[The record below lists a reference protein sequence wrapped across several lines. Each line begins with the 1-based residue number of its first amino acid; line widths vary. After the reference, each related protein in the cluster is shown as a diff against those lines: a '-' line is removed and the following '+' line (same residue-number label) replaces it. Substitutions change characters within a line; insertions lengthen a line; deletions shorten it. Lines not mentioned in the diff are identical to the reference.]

1 MSNVC
6 GCAETLL
13 NIDGKIERVPKP
25 KFHDCD
31 YIGKRNQ
38 HVAEACRLA
47 DAEVAS
53 RHEPRWGA
61 AYNRIMAELC
71 ADL

>member
-1 MSNVC
+1 MSNLC

-13 NIDGKIERVPKP
+13 GNTRVPPP
-25 KFHDCD
+25 KFHDCE

>member
-1 MSNVC
+1 MSASC
-6 GCAETLL
+6 GCAETLVC
-13 NIDGKIERVPKP
+13 NQRVPKP
-25 KFHDCD
+25 KFHDCE

-47 DAEVAS
+47 DAEVSS

-61 AYNRIMAELC
+61 TYNRIMAELC
-71 ADL
+71 RDL